1 VAVAVLAVAVAAV
14 VAAVA
19 VAAAAVVDRGHRAA
33 AVVPAAADRATADAL
48 P

>member
-1 VAVAVLAVAVAAV
+1 VAA
-14 VAAVA
+14 AV
-19 VAAAAVVDRGHRAA
+19 AAVVDRGHRAA